1 MTSMQNIKTKKT
13 VEKKITF
20 NPKDFR
26 IENDLDFDFGYT
38 STSKINFDELVENFG
53 KPLYVGT
60 KDSKTS
66 LDKRRYEYRF
76 EYLPNPK
83 VVFAIYDYYTGKNII
98 DSTDDIGIELGK
110 YKFSPVKTTQWL
122 LGCNRS
128 DRKAIKSFKD
138 YINSLH
144 MKPLKRKRKVKIED
158 TDDLESTVEKPA
170 EKKSKSLEVE
180 NDSDSDSELD
190 YSTMNK
196 VSTEI
201 PSTFTKKELEELNLD
216 LDLEPDS
223 DENDIEKE
231 ISKAVIFLQDL
242 LVYRKDTN
250 VPLETEDYEELV
262 SDFKGSTVGN
272 FMAHVTEYANVYK
285 TSRDQ
290 KIDKFMNAKLIT
302 NMFNSLV

>member
-20 NPKDFR
+20 NSKDFR

-38 STSKINFDELVENFG
+38 STSKINFDELVEHFG

-158 TDDLESTVEKPA
+158 TDDLETDNSVESTVEKPD
-170 EKKSKSLEVE
+170 EKKSKYVEVKVE
-180 NDSDSDSELD
+180 KKVELD
-190 YSTMNK
+190 
-196 VSTEI
+196 I
-201 PSTFTKKELEELNLD
+201 PRIFTRKEQKELNLD
-216 LDLEPDS
+216 LDLES
-223 DENDIEKE
+223 YSYMEDIQKD
-231 ISKAVIFLQDL
+231 IYKAIIFLEEDL
-242 LVYRKDTN
+242 VLYKKDTN
-250 VPLETEDYEELV
+250 IPLETEDYKKLV
-262 SDFKGSTVGN
+262 SDFEGSTIGN
-272 FMAHVTEYANVYK
+272 FMAHVTEHANVYK